1 MSCREQTTGA
11 GSPCGAGP
19 PWSKVTLEQ
28 GHPGAVWNGV
38 TMEQGLSEPGSRE
51 EQSPALWKSLS
62 QQRAQLPAL
71 LAPSGSCCWV
81 PADGRRSQPDP
92 RAWLSVPHSSPRPLR
107 AAGAVT
113 HGAGMSKSLRQSHGA
128 GSAAVGSPAS
138 LPRLSRSPGTSWW
151 PQAPVPALGKA
162 GAGAARALPC
172 RHSTCSGNVGSSSS
186 PGDDGPGFGGIKPR
200 SLRVLAQPWL
210 LQRDRGNLRSGNGP
224 G

>member
-1 MSCREQTTGA
+1 M
-11 GSPCGAGP
+11 
-19 PWSKVTLEQ
+19 WSRATLEQ